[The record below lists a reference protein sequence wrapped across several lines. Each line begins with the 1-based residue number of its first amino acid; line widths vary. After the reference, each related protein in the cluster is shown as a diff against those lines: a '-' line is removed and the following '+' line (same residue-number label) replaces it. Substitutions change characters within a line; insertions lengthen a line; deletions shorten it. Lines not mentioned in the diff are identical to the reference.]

1 MEKTIEKITNL
12 EIGKSALGYTL
23 LRRETMTATEGTAY
37 FLRHDKTGAEV
48 LYCRRPCENKTFAI
62 AFETLPEDHTGVFHI
77 LEHSVLNGSKKFPVK
92 EPFAVLLQTSMQ
104 TFLNAMTYS
113 DKTVYPVSSRN
124 DRDFFNLVQVY
135 LDAVFCSAIYE
146 KPEIFMQE
154 GWHYEVETAEEAP
167 GCNGVVYS
175 EMKGVFSDVES
186 LMAEETEAMLFPD
199 NCYSF
204 CSGGNPQ
211 YIPELTYEQFLATHQ
226 RFYHPSNAKIFIDGD
241 LEPEQLLE
249 YMDREYLSH
258 YEFREKDFAIRE
270 QEMKP
275 AKKTVYYQ
283 AEKEDALC
291 HTVLSKIAGKF
302 CDIEKNYAGRILC
315 DYLTGS
321 NEAPLQRAFLEAG
334 VGQEAVAEYC
344 DGIYQSF
351 VELKV
356 RNLKKDQMP
365 KVGEILQNTV
375 KMLSDE
381 GLDKEDLLASL
392 ERFAFHCREVKEPY
406 GLMLGLR
413 ALDTWLYGGDPTA
426 QWDTEQLFA
435 SLREKLNT
443 DYFEKLLLELFGDPD
458 GMCVLQVQP
467 RMEKNQEEEARE
479 QAEMQRRFDS
489 WSPEQKAAQK
499 ECFDKFVQWQQTP
512 DKAEDLA
519 CLPRLNIQDIPEEPV
534 RIATRAETVADCP
547 VLQVETDTHGVLYMN
562 LCFRLGEMTTEQL
575 QMTNVLCM
583 LLGELS
589 TTTYP
594 AAQLQTQM
602 RTWLGGF
609 QAGIELLAENGNL
622 RDCTPYLHIH
632 AKMLEENAEK
642 GLSLV
647 ADILNNTCYTE
658 ADRVAEELKQSD
670 YALSQSLISAGHS
683 YAITRATAPYSVA
696 GTLREMLDGHSYV
709 QWMQTLARDFETK
722 KEAILA
728 QLADMQKK
736 IFCKARLSVGVG
748 GKVAKDL
755 LANFLSSLPQ
765 GACPGDI
772 ARTMCRDL
780 PGEIVI
786 PSAVHYC
793 GMGHNLYAMGKQ
805 FHGSASVLSTILSY
819 NFLWNAVRVQGGA
832 YGTGMAA
839 RVNGDL
845 LCYSYR
851 DPSPENTFRVF
862 REMGS
867 FVEKFCASNAS
878 LEDLIIGTVGKT
890 EPLAGPGST
899 CQLAF
904 FRYLKG
910 TTWEEQ
916 CRLRREILH
925 TTKDDLRLL
934 AQSLKEMAVTGTTCR
949 VGGKTE

>member
-12 EIGKSALGYTL
+12 ELGKSALGYTL

-104 TFLNAMTYS
+104 TFLNAMTYP

-135 LDAVFCSAIYE
+135 LDAVFCPAIYE

-154 GWHYEVETAEEAP
+154 GWHYELENADTVP

-186 LMAEETEAMLFPD
+186 MMAEETEAMLFPD
-199 NCYSF
+199 NCYGF

-211 YIPELTYEQFLATHQ
+211 YIPELTYEKFLASHR

-258 YEFREKDFAIRE
+258 YDFQEKDFLIRE

-275 AKKTVYYQ
+275 SRKTVYYQ
-283 AEKEDALC
+283 AEKEDSLC
-291 HTVLSKIAGKF
+291 HMVLSKIACKF
-302 CDIEKNYAGRILC
+302 CEIEKNYAGRILC

-334 VGQEAVAEYC
+334 VGQEAVAEFN
-344 DGIYQSF
+344 DGIYQSY
-351 VELKV
+351 VDLKV
-356 RNLKKDQMP
+356 RNLKQAQLQE
-365 KVGEILQNTV
+365 VGEILKTTV
-375 KMLSDE
+375 QTLCRE
-381 GLDKEDLLASL
+381 GLNREDLLASL
-392 ERFAFHCREVKEPY
+392 ERFAFNCREVKEPY

-413 ALDTWLYGGDPTA
+413 ALDTWLYGGDPSA
-426 QWDTEQLFA
+426 QWDTEQLFDG
-435 SLREKLNT
+435 LRKKLTT

-458 GMCVLQVQP
+458 GMCVLQVLPQ
-467 RMEKNQEEEARE
+467 MDKNQTEEARE

-489 WSPEQKAAQK
+489 WSPEQRTEQK
-499 ECFDKFVQWQQTP
+499 ESFDRFIRWQQTP
-512 DKAEDLA
+512 DRAEDLA
-519 CLPRLNIQDIPEEPV
+519 RLPKLNIRDIPETSVKVP
-534 RIATRAETVADCP
+534 TREETVADCP
-547 VLQVETDTHGVLYMN
+547 VLQVETDTHGVLFLN
-562 LCFRLGEMTTEQL
+562 LCFRLGEMTPEQL

-583 LLGELS
+583 LLGEVS
-589 TTTYP
+589 TATYP

-602 RTWLGGF
+602 RTWLGGLE
-609 QAGIELLAENGNL
+609 AGIELMSESGKLES
-622 RDCTPYLHIH
+622 CTPYLHVH
-632 AKMLEENAEK
+632 AKMLEENSEK
-642 GLSLV
+642 GLALV
-647 ADILNNTCYTE
+647 ADILNNTQYVE
-658 ADRVAEELKQSD
+658 ADRVAEALKQSD

-683 YAITRATAPYSVA
+683 YAITRATAPYSVS
-696 GTLREMLDGHSYV
+696 GTLREMLDGQSYV
-709 QWMQTLARDFETK
+709 QFMQELCRAFDTQ
-722 KEAILA
+722 KEKILS
-728 QLADMQKK
+728 QLSQLQQR
-736 IFCKARLSVGVG
+736 IFCKARLRVGIG
-748 GKVAKDL
+748 GKLPQDL
-755 LANFLSSLPQ
+755 LEGFLNTLPQ
-765 GACPGDI
+765 GDCPRDI
-772 ARTMCRDL
+772 SRQIRKDL
-780 PGEIVI
+780 PGEIAI
-786 PSAVHYC
+786 PSSVHYC
-793 GMGHNLYAMGKQ
+793 AMGHNLYAMGKQ
-805 FHGSASVLSTILSY
+805 FHGSTSVLSTILSY
-819 NFLWNAVRVQGGA
+819 NYLWNAVRVQGGA
-832 YGTGMAA
+832 YGTGMAI
-839 RVNGDL
+839 RLNGDL

-851 DPSPENTFRVF
+851 DPNPQNTFRVF
-862 REMGS
+862 RQMGD
-867 FVEKFCASNAS
+867 FIEQFCASDAS
-878 LEDLIIGTVGKT
+878 LEDLIIGAVGKS
-890 EPLAGPGST
+890 EPLAGPGSI

-910 TTWEEQ
+910 TTWEEI

-925 TTKDDLRLL
+925 TTKEDLLAL
-934 AQSLKEMAVTGTTCR
+934 AQSLQEMADTGTTCR
-949 VGGKTE
+949 VGAMME